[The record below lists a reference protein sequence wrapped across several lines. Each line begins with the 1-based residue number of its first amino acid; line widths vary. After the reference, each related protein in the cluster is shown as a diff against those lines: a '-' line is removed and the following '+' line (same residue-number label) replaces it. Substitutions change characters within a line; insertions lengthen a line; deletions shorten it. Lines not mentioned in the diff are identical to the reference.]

1 MPLFLYQKGFKP
13 MTSQLWGE
21 WAQHCVVDK
30 KFWLWLWRLVCKH
43 QKPREWW
50 VLEIFLV
57 HIFRWNVPGM
67 RRALRLFC
75 FIETRLTRDDA
86 TFYLLST
93 FFFDGKIS
101 PRYAIQ
107 SYQERQDDFTLS
119 LSFLLSLSLSLSYT
133 RTLSHSLLHMISLSL
148 LYRIQPS
155 TLCYY
160 VYSSEKLKKNS
171 RRNH

>member
-119 LSFLLSLSLSLSYT
+119 LSFLLSHPNT
-133 RTLSHSLLHMISLSL
+133 RSPKISLCPRISL
-148 LYRIQPS
+148 ILRSQNLTVTKVEIVIELYTTKQGDTWGFKS
-155 TLCYY
+155 F
-160 VYSSEKLKKNS
+160 
-171 RRNH
+171 

>member
-119 LSFLLSLSLSLSYT
+119 LSFLLSLSLSYT
-133 RTLSHSLLHMISLSL
+133 RTLSHSLLHRISLSL